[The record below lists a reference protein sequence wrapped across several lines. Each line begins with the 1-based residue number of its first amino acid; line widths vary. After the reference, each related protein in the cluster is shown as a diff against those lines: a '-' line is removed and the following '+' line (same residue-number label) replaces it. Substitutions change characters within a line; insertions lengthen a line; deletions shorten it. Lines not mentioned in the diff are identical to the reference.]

1 MKKIITISFLVVITN
16 FCFAL
21 KPDRTYSTTPDSLG
35 LNFTKQIIKTDDNA
49 SLNSWIINPPEAQ
62 NNGTT
67 IILSYGDA
75 GNMSYW
81 LNQAAILSQVGFT
94 VVLFDYR
101 GFGKS
106 SDFEINPEQLYYNE
120 FATDLETVIKWTKQN
135 LKFKKLGILALS
147 MGTIMTTIAVQ
158 KEKVDFI
165 IGEGFVLNPNE
176 IKEKLFKFK
185 QKNITLPENSDNYIN
200 LIPKIEA
207 PMLLFSGTLD
217 NFTTLEDS
225 KLIVKQKPNRK
236 LVEFTG
242 NHLEGFAVLSGEY
255 YGSKYI
261 QEISKFLGKYS
272 KKLAFIYF

>member
-1 MKKIITISFLVVITN
+1 MKKIITISFLTFLTN

-21 KPDRTYSTTPDSLG
+21 KPDKTYKTTPDSLG
-35 LNFTKQIIKTDDNA
+35 LNYTKQVIKTDDNA
-49 SLNSWIINPPEAQ
+49 RLNAWIINPPEAQ

-81 LNQAAILSQVGFT
+81 LNQAAILSQLDFT
-94 VVLFDYR
+94 IVLFDYR
-101 GFGKS
+101 GFGES
-106 SDFEINPEQLYYNE
+106 SDFEMNPEQLYYNE

-135 LKFKKLGILALS
+135 LKFKKLGILGLS

-158 KEKVDFI
+158 NEKVDFI

-185 QKNITLPENSDNYIN
+185 QKNIILPENSDNYVD

-217 NFTTLEDS
+217 NFTTVEDS
-225 KLIVKQKPNRK
+225 KHVVKQKPNRK

-255 YGSKYI
+255 FGSKYI
-261 QEISKFLGKYS
+261 QAMNEFLRS
-272 KKLAFIYF
+272 IQ